1 MERSRARGGTM
12 AKSRG
17 DKLECAVYDIYV
29 EHCKEDNIDP
39 VPFGEWSRKRE
50 EPRHLSLR
58 GR

>member
-1 MERSRARGGTM
+1 M

-50 EPRHLSLR
+50 EPRHLNLR